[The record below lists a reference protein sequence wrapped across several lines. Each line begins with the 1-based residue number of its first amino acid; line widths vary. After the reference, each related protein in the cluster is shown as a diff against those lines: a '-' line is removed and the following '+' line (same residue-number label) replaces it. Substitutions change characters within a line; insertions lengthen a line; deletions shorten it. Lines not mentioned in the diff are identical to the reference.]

1 VPDLKEAVHVQSLEA
16 HKTALISNATVA
28 HPLIPP
34 ECFQPYD
41 GSIEIKAK
49 FRDSVAVA
57 ESCLHVIVQNALEKC
72 VTVEERVRLF
82 WGFGDFFRCEMECG
96 SDSCQRWKLEGKQ
109 RINWK

>member
-1 VPDLKEAVHVQSLEA
+1 VSDLKEAVHVQFLEA

-57 ESCLHVIVQNALEKC
+57 ESCLHVIVQNALEKF
-72 VTVEERVRLF
+72 VTLEERVRLF
-82 WGFGDFFRCEMECG
+82 WGFGDFP
-96 SDSCQRWKLEGKQ
+96 L
-109 RINWK
+109 